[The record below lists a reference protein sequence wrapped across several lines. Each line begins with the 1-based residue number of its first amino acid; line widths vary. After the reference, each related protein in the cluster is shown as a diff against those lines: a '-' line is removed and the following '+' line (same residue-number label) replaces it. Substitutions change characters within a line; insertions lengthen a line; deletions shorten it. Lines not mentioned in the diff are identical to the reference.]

1 MKLDIVGSPQH
12 LKVSGGL
19 LTPVQTGMCL
29 SIPRINTSAINPLT
43 TIAESWIGPSSTTG
57 IYFKE
62 GNVGIGTTAPAQK
75 LDVIGSIQN
84 STGDFISTIG
94 AIRLLDSTSAIV
106 FRSTR
111 SNAWTD
117 VVDSRFFQVG
127 AAQDKVVF
135 STASGNP
142 ANRMMF
148 SSLQTQIT
156 PVFYNV
162 TNVPTGIFEVSDG
175 TKGLFNVLST
185 GNVGIGTTSPTAYL
199 HLKAGTATANT
210 APIKINAGVVNTTP
224 VSGCIESDG
233 THLYW
238 VDSGGTRRQLDNAA

>member
-19 LTPVQTGMCL
+19 LTPVQTGLCL
-29 SIPRINTSAINPLT
+29 SIPGINTSAINPLT

-57 IYFKE
+57 IYFKA
-62 GNVGIGTTAPAQK
+62 GNVGIGTTAPGARLEVVNLHSTAYVISTADGSVPDTSGLWINNNNVDAQ
-75 LDVIGSIQN
+75 
-84 STGDFISTIG
+84 STGIQFRVDNSYVSAGDINYIKTRPGGVESAVDG
-94 AIRLLDSTSAIV
+94 AFTFRLRA
-106 FRSTR
+106 
-111 SNAWTD
+111 
-117 VVDSRFFQVG
+117 
-127 AAQDKVVF
+127 
-135 STASGNP
+135 GN
-142 ANRMMF
+142 
-148 SSLQTQIT
+148 
-156 PVFYNV
+156 
-162 TNVPTGIFEVSDG
+162 TNVYERMRIQSD
-175 TKGLFNVLST
+175 

-238 VDSGGTRRQLDNAA
+238 VDSGGTRRQLDNSA